1 MKKTLKNKKLQEA
14 VPISR
19 RNQPHAKRILPLML
33 SSVLGAM
40 PMAQAATINVGG
52 GCSLVDAITA
62 ANSDTATGGCSA
74 GSGADTIEL
83 ESSTIY
89 TLTVANNNDDSDNGL
104 PSITSEIT
112 INGNGSTIS
121 RDGMAP
127 DFRILYVAE
136 TIGELTLNELTIQN
150 GYITEDDPFLPL
162 KDFVGSGILNR
173 GTLTINNSTVSGNHI
188 RNTSTFDGVPTNGG
202 GIWNSGTLT
211 LNYTV
216 VMGNSAFFKYLDVG
230 MRTDNESGS
239 GGGIWNSGILTLSN
253 STVMG
258 NQTHESGGG
267 IWNSGTLMLINS
279 TVEDNSASG
288 DYSYHSSHFDTYR
301 DVRNVGSGGG
311 IWNSGALTLLDS
323 IIINN
328 KTDNGGGGILNGGT
342 VTLSNSSIAGN
353 SAFGNDYRYYDRH
366 YDGSGSSRTDD
377 QDTGSGGGISNS
389 GTLTLTNSTV
399 EGNEANS
406 KGGGI
411 SSDGT
416 LTLLNSTIAGNSA
429 FGNYYHFFRDKTH
442 YPFTESEE
450 QGTIGSGGGI
460 SNSGT
465 LTLTNST
472 VAGNDVNSTGG
483 GIKNSNSMTLLNS
496 IIANSL
502 NGGDCINEGTLSST
516 NNLIE
521 DGTCSSAFSPGT
533 DPNLGPLQDNGGP
546 TQTYALLTGSPAIDA
561 GTNDGCPNT
570 DQRGVTRHGT
580 CDIGAYEYQG
590 IPTYVD
596 LLSLTA
602 TGSYHPE
609 FNLYYADIQW
619 ETGLEIDSSHFEILK
634 SAEPEGPY
642 QAIRIWY
649 YDGQYYQT
657 ERISAQGEGWK
668 YRVFDP
674 FVPAGETYYYQL
686 KEVDIYGISTEYGP
700 VFATMPNP

>member
-1 MKKTLKNKKLQEA
+1 
-14 VPISR
+14 
-19 RNQPHAKRILPLML
+19 ML

-83 ESSTIY
+83 ESSTTY
-89 TLTVANNNDDSDNGL
+89 TLTVANNNADDSDNGL

-121 RDGMAP
+121 RDEAAP
-127 DFRILYVAE
+127 DFRILHVAE
-136 TIGELTLNELTIQN
+136 TIGSLTLNELTIQN
-150 GYITEDDPFLPL
+150 GYITADDPFLPL
-162 KDFVGSGILNR
+162 KNFIGSGILNR
-173 GTLTINNSTVSGNHI
+173 GTLTINNSTVSGNQI
-188 RNTSTFDGVPTNGG
+188 RNSSTFDGVPTNGG

-230 MRTDNESGS
+230 MREENQSGS
-239 GGGIWNSGILTLSN
+239 GGGIWNSGTLTLNN

-267 IWNSGTLMLINS
+267 IWNSGTLMLLNS

-288 DYSYHSSHFDTYR
+288 YYSYHYSHFDTHIEF
-301 DVRNVGSGGG
+301 RNVGAGGG
-311 IWNSGALTLLDS
+311 ISNSGTLTLLNS
-323 IIINN
+323 SVMGNR
-328 KTDNGGGGILNGGT
+328 TDNGGGGILNGGT
-342 VTLSNSSIAGN
+342 VTLSNS
-353 SAFGNDYRYYDRH
+353 
-366 YDGSGSSRTDD
+366 
-377 QDTGSGGGISNS
+377 
-389 GTLTLTNSTV
+389 
-399 EGNEANS
+399 
-406 KGGGI
+406 
-411 SSDGT
+411 
-416 LTLLNSTIAGNSA
+416 TIAGNSA
-429 FGNYYHFFRDKTH
+429 SGTYYTRIISHSYNDFSGGNT
-442 YPFTESEE
+442 
-450 QGTIGSGGGI
+450 GSGGGI

-483 GIKNSNSMTLLNS
+483 GIKNSNSMTLINS

-502 NGGDCINEGTLSST
+502 NGGDCINEGTLEPSST

-546 TQTYALLTGSPAIDA
+546 TQTYALLPGSPAIDA
-561 GTNDGCPNT
+561 GTNDGCPDS
-570 DQRGVTRHGT
+570 DQRGVTRPINGT

-590 IPTYVD
+590 IPTYVE
-596 LLSLTA
+596 LFSLTA
-602 TGSYHPE
+602 TGSYHPK

-619 ETGLEIDSSHFEILK
+619 ETALEIDTSHFEILK

-649 YDGQYYQT
+649 YDGEYYQT
-657 ERISAQGEGWK
+657 ERISAQSEDWK

-674 FVPAGETYYYQL
+674 EVNAGQTYYYQL
-686 KEVDIYGISTEYGP
+686 KEVDLYGISTEYGP
-700 VFATMPNP
+700 VSATMPNP

>member
-1 MKKTLKNKKLQEA
+1 MTKTIKNKILK
-14 VPISR
+14 I
-19 RNQPHAKRILPLML
+19 ILPLML
-33 SSVLGAM
+33 SSVLGA
-40 PMAQAATINVGG
+40 MAQAATINVGG

-83 ESSTIY
+83 ESSTTY
-89 TLTVANNNDDSDNGL
+89 TLTAVNNNADDSDNGL
-104 PSITSEIT
+104 PSITTEIT

-121 RDGMAP
+121 RDEAAP
-127 DFRILYVAE
+127 DFRILHVAE
-136 TIGELTLNELTIQN
+136 TIGSLTLNELTIQN
-150 GYITEDDPFLPL
+150 GYLTASRNSTL
-162 KDFVGSGILNR
+162 KKIGSGILNR
-173 GTLTINNSTVSGNHI
+173 GTLTLNNSTVSGNQI
-188 RNTSTFDGVPTNGG
+188 QNSSQFESILSNGG

-211 LNYTV
+211 LNNTT
-216 VMGNSAFFKYLDVG
+216 VMGNSAFKSWWPGGVGSNLD
-230 MRTDNESGS
+230 ESGS
-239 GGGIWNSGILTLSN
+239 GGGIWNSGTLTLSN

-267 IWNSGTLMLINS
+267 IWNSGTLMLNNS

-288 DYSYHSSHFDTYR
+288 SYNNGSGAGTTTSLE
-301 DVRNVGSGGG
+301 VRNVGSGGG
-311 IWNSGALTLLDS
+311 ISNSGTLTLLNS
-323 IIINN
+323 SVMGNR
-328 KTDNGGGGILNGGT
+328 TDNGGGGILNGGT
-342 VTLSNSSIAGN
+342 VTLSNSTIAGN
-353 SAFGNDYRYYDRH
+353 SAFGTYHFHSFSHNSDQIN
-366 YDGSGSSRTDD
+366 D

-399 EGNEANS
+399 AGNEANS

-411 SSDGT
+411 SSDGAVT
-416 LTLLNSTIAGNSA
+416 LINSTIAGNSA

-521 DGTCSSAFSPGT
+521 DGTCSSAFPPGT
-533 DPNLGPLQDNGGP
+533 APNLGPLQDNGGP

-561 GTNDGCPNT
+561 GTNDGCPDT
-570 DQRGVTRHGT
+570 DQRGVSRPINGT

-590 IPTYVD
+590 IPTYVE
-596 LLSLTA
+596 LFSLTA

-619 ETGLEIDSSHFEILK
+619 ETGLEIDASHFEILK

-649 YDGQYYQT
+649 YDGEYSQT
-657 ERISAQGEGWK
+657 ERIYAQGEGWK

-674 FVPAGETYYYQL
+674 DVSASQTYYYQL
-686 KEVDIYGISTEYGP
+686 KEVDIYGISTEHGP
-700 VFATMPNP
+700 VSATMPNP